1 MKTKRNSEVEEYN
14 KLNRKSTRRGSMS
27 ALTEKKES
35 VNLKTSPFEII
46 LSDEQ
51 NIKE

>member
-14 KLNRKSTRRGSMS
+14 
-27 ALTEKKES
+27 
-35 VNLKTSPFEII
+35 NLIENPLEGFNVSLDWEEGISELEDTSFEII

-51 NIKE
+51 NIKG